1 MQALRTSRDF
11 CGLASVSE
19 ATHLARL
26 PARPGGRFA
35 YTVASADSVELPTE
49 KKD

>member
-1 MQALRTSRDF
+1 MQALR
-11 CGLASVSE
+11 ASFGKRSE
-19 ATHLARL
+19 PFGRL